1 MTANCHAR
9 VYYQGQSIFLLSFV
23 FFYLFKCLLWI
34 CSVQI
39 FHTVYSEIMIS
50 LLLDGGWTLSI
61 YGHIFFTIAARL
73 LFDFDFDSNVKIFE
87 YKYILEYS
95 ADHLTQVTE
104 GSQIIS
110 SLWMSRTYIVSIKD
124 RVKQSV
130 PYSQNV

>member
-1 MTANCHAR
+1 MDT
-9 VYYQGQSIFLLSFV
+9 
-23 FFYLFKCLLWI
+23 
-34 CSVQI
+34 
-39 FHTVYSEIMIS
+39 FHIRT
-50 LLLDGGWTLSI
+50 
-61 YGHIFFTIAARL
+61 HFFTIAARL

-110 SLWMSRTYIVSIKD
+110 SLWMSRIDIVSIKD